1 MNQFSIKKHESKSPK
16 LDDPLKTLFHLGG
29 TMVVDKG
36 FDIKN
41 YLNILESRKNKNSR
55 KLNILNSTSQF
66 STFNSNLKPEKF
78 IYNAY
83 LTSTFD
89 NKSSNKK
96 FKKNIAS
103 FSTNLAKKNYINTS
117 SSNNLDYKKTNKTD
131 SNSYYN
137 FLSTKNSTNL
147 LYNKI
152 NYKSRNSP
160 THVNENF
167 NVFKAIKE
175 IKKSSQKP
183 TIINIK
189 KSPNKKLFLTKIP
202 NIYKNNPRAP
212 LAYSREYVDTV
223 FDSKKVLNN
232 YNFRKG
238 LELDIPDDLN
248 TFSSKK
254 KEISVNNVL
263 IKLLNKESEK
273 LYKKEKDFK
282 ARNENNKNIIET
294 DIRDFEEYT
303 DGHKIVCKGLENC
316 LEKLKKE
323 NNNLIN
329 ELIIYKSL
337 NKNNMDE
344 IQKLLEQ
351 IETLRGFALFVHQSL
366 EKDTSRYE
374 KSIFPDY
381 RTEKL
386 EDYDKKIEKIRNFV
400 IKNYSIFWDNKYKEE
415 VREELEFLEDPDIM
429 IQKFNEIEGNIVRLL
444 DLKDNLYKEMEEDAK
459 NHKIILEDLE
469 SRLDEVEKEYKMY
482 EKNIKME
489 TSQISS
495 LKRKETDYN
504 SEYIS
509 LIGNLFLNIVEVF
522 GKNDKLRFNYKSLL
536 NGKIDKDNI
545 DICLREGER
554 LLREKEDLLN
564 NTLLAIKSYQQ
575 NDKRFFT
582 QVMDIS
588 KQKNKLQKHLL
599 HKKNNL
605 DQQIENEAKVN
616 NKNNKIVLISRKTEP
631 PYHSPQKKV
640 KNVINYDLIKRL
652 EDEELL
658 KYD

>member
-1 MNQFSIKKHESKSPK
+1 
-16 LDDPLKTLFHLGG
+16 
-29 TMVVDKG
+29 
-36 FDIKN
+36 
-41 YLNILESRKNKNSR
+41 
-55 KLNILNSTSQF
+55 
-66 STFNSNLKPEKF
+66 
-78 IYNAY
+78 
-83 LTSTFD
+83 
-89 NKSSNKK
+89 
-96 FKKNIAS
+96 
-103 FSTNLAKKNYINTS
+103 
-117 SSNNLDYKKTNKTD
+117 
-131 SNSYYN
+131 
-137 FLSTKNSTNL
+137 
-147 LYNKI
+147 
-152 NYKSRNSP
+152 
-160 THVNENF
+160 
-167 NVFKAIKE
+167 
-175 IKKSSQKP
+175 
-183 TIINIK
+183 
-189 KSPNKKLFLTKIP
+189 
-202 NIYKNNPRAP
+202 
-212 LAYSREYVDTV
+212 
-223 FDSKKVLNN
+223 
-232 YNFRKG
+232 
-238 LELDIPDDLN
+238 
-248 TFSSKK
+248 
-254 KEISVNNVL
+254 
-263 IKLLNKESEK
+263 
-273 LYKKEKDFK
+273 
-282 ARNENNKNIIET
+282 
-294 DIRDFEEYT
+294 
-303 DGHKIVCKGLENC
+303 
-316 LEKLKKE
+316 
-323 NNNLIN
+323 
-329 ELIIYKSL
+329 
-337 NKNNMDE
+337 
-344 IQKLLEQ
+344 
-351 IETLRGFALFVHQSL
+351 
-366 EKDTSRYE
+366 
-374 KSIFPDY
+374 
-381 RTEKL
+381 
-386 EDYDKKIEKIRNFV
+386 
-400 IKNYSIFWDNKYKEE
+400 
-415 VREELEFLEDPDIM
+415 
-429 IQKFNEIEGNIVRLL
+429 
-444 DLKDNLYKEMEEDAK
+444 MEEDAK

>member
-1 MNQFSIKKHESKSPK
+1 M
-16 LDDPLKTLFHLGG
+16 
-29 TMVVDKG
+29 
-36 FDIKN
+36 
-41 YLNILESRKNKNSR
+41 
-55 KLNILNSTSQF
+55 
-66 STFNSNLKPEKF
+66 
-78 IYNAY
+78 
-83 LTSTFD
+83 
-89 NKSSNKK
+89 
-96 FKKNIAS
+96 
-103 FSTNLAKKNYINTS
+103 
-117 SSNNLDYKKTNKTD
+117 
-131 SNSYYN
+131 
-137 FLSTKNSTNL
+137 
-147 LYNKI
+147 
-152 NYKSRNSP
+152 
-160 THVNENF
+160 
-167 NVFKAIKE
+167 
-175 IKKSSQKP
+175 
-183 TIINIK
+183 
-189 KSPNKKLFLTKIP
+189 
-202 NIYKNNPRAP
+202 
-212 LAYSREYVDTV
+212 
-223 FDSKKVLNN
+223 
-232 YNFRKG
+232 
-238 LELDIPDDLN
+238 DIPDDLN

-254 KEISVNNVL
+254 KEISVNNIL
-263 IKLLNKESEK
+263 IKLLNKESAILSK
-273 LYKKEKDFK
+273 REKDFK
-282 ARNENNKNIIET
+282 TRNEINKNIIET

-351 IETLRGFALFVHQSL
+351 IETLREFALFVHQSL
-366 EKDTSRYE
+366 EKDTSRYA

-444 DLKDNLYKEMEEDAK
+444 DLKDNLYKEKEEDTK

-469 SRLDEVEKEYKMY
+469 SRLDAVEKEYKIY
-482 EKNIKME
+482 EKNIQME
-489 TSQISS
+489 TSQINS

-575 NDKRFFT
+575 NDRRFFT

-588 KQKNKLQKHLL
+588 KQKNKLQKHLF

-616 NKNNKIVLISRKTEP
+616 NKTNKIVLISRKTEP